1 MIMLTV
7 FVAIYSTFPNMESAK
22 HFGKILVEQKL
33 VACVNLIGNIFSIYR
48 WQETIEEDSEV
59 IFWAKTQETKIEP
72 IYELLKIHHPYELP
86 AFVIYPIKSGS
97 EPYLSW
103 LIAETSP

>member
-1 MIMLTV
+1 MEIAKNFSKML
-7 FVAIYSTFPNMESAK
+7 I
-22 HFGKILVEQKL
+22 EQKL
-33 VACVNLIGNIFSIYR
+33 VACVNLITNILSIYR
-48 WQETIEEDSEV
+48 WQGTIVEEKEV

-72 IYELLKIHHPYELP
+72 IYELLRINHPYELP

-103 LIAETSP
+103 LMAETSP